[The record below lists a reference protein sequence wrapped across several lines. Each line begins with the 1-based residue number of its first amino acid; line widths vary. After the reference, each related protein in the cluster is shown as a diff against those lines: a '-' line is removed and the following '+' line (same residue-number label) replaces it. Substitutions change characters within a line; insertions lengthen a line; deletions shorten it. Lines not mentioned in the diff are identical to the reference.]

1 MRKSLVAAAITAGV
15 VYACG
20 DLTGSSGGVLSIQ
33 FDSLGAPAVA
43 VGDSL
48 RDTTGALIHPVVHAF
63 DSKGVEIES
72 PNVRFFSPDSGVHV
86 DSITGVIT
94 ADSLRS
100 TDARVFATVGSLQA
114 VQRIAVTLSPD
125 LMTPVNVRDS
135 IQYSIA
141 DTTVDISPALTVKLT
156 HGISPND
163 TAVKSWIVSF
173 TIVSQPDSRLT
184 ELVNDGG
191 KPSVVDTTGTDGVAG
206 RQLRLHPLYLTSTTV
221 VDSVI
226 INASARYR
234 GALVAGSPMRI
245 VVKFKPRS

>member
-1 MRKSLVAAAITAGV
+1 MVSAPDPMVLVTKTLA
-15 VYACG
+15 
-20 DLTGSSGGVLSIQ
+20 
-33 FDSLGAPAVA
+33 APAAPDGATAEIDV
-43 VGDSL
+43 SL
-48 RDTTGALIHPVVHAF
+48 
-63 DSKGVEIES
+63 
-72 PNVRFFSPDSGVHV
+72 
-86 DSITGVIT
+86 
-94 ADSLRS
+94 
-100 TDARVFATVGSLQA
+100 
-114 VQRIAVTLSPD
+114 
-125 LMTPVNVRDS
+125 
-135 IQYSIA
+135 
-141 DTTVDISPALTVKLT
+141 LTVKLVA
-156 HGISPND
+156 GVPPND